1 MSAARVGRW
10 DLLDHDD
17 DPVPAEASGLDA
29 VIRHYKAIAEM
40 MTTQAA
46 LLKKIGEGD
55 ESLLKGESADAIRE
69 KAGESHE
76 RLGAAAGRYE
86 DVHVAL
92 KEYQPALETARS
104 ETQTALTDAEA
115 AADKQ
120 RGAEGMPDPVSADRP
135 DDAPPLTDSEKQDS
149 KDRTNAIAGAKA
161 DLDAA
166 KAKCQAALDT
176 LQAAADRAAAKIK
189 ENWGDDGLGH
199 SGWEAFL
206 HKALK
211 WIVEIL
217 GWIGMALA
225 ILAMLV
231 PGLQFLATLALGVAI
246 VGLLGS
252 TVLAIAGESSWVN
265 VIFGVLG
272 VLTLGMGK
280 VAMNLAKAG
289 KTFMDLA
296 KNFAS
301 RIPTFMAAIKGL
313 PGLAGMN
320 LAKLFANL
328 NFGKLLGNI
337 KLPPLRLGGAG
348 GLGSVTTTVGSSSW
362 SSFLTKIWGKIKI
375 SPGDWAIIKNPG
387 KFWTFNDMVGL
398 PDPTIL
404 KNLSIF
410 GRMGLPG
417 FASITP
423 FVWTMGPLNFFWGFA
438 AGAIPAIMAPSDIFS
453 DSDSRND
460 WAWAEWDEEHNYT
473 PALYP

>member
-1 MSAARVGRW
+1 MSAARVGEW
-10 DLLDHDD
+10 QLLDHDD

-29 VIRHYKAIAEM
+29 VIRHYKAIAGM

-76 RLGAAAGRYE
+76 RLGAVAGRYD
-86 DVHVAL
+86 DVHAAL

-104 ETQTALTDAEA
+104 ETGAALRDAEA
-115 AADKQ
+115 AADKE
-120 RGAEGMPDPVSADRP
+120 RGAEGMADPVNADRP
-135 DDAPPLTDSEKQDS
+135 DDAKPLTDGEKQDS
-149 KDRTNAIAGAKA
+149 RDRENAIAGAKA
-161 DLDAA
+161 DLGAA
-166 KAKCQAALDT
+166 KAKCQAALAT
-176 LQAAADRAAAKIK
+176 LQAAADRAATKIK

-231 PGLQFLATLALGVAI
+231 PGLQFLATLALGVAL

-289 KTFMDLA
+289 QTFMNMA
-296 KNFAS
+296 KNFAT
-301 RIPTFMAAIKGL
+301 RIPNFVALMKGL
-313 PGLAGMN
+313 PNISKIFSGGGF
-320 LAKLFANL
+320 AKMLQ
-328 NFGKLLGNI
+328 NI

-348 GLGSVTTTVGSSSW
+348 GLGSVTTKVVSSSW
-362 SSFLTKIWGKIKI
+362 GSFFSKVWDKIKI
-375 SPGDWAIIKNPG
+375 SPGDWAIIRNPG

-398 PDPTIL
+398 PDMSVL
-404 KNLSIF
+404 KHLSIF

-417 FASITP
+417 FATITP
-423 FVWTMGPLNFFWGFA
+423 FVWAMGPLNFFWGFA
-438 AGAIPAIMAPSDIFS
+438 SAAIPAIMAPSDIFA
-453 DSDSRND
+453 DSDSRGD
-460 WAWAEWDEEHNYT
+460 WAWAEWDEEHNIS

>member
-1 MSAARVGRW
+1 MSAARVGEW
-10 DLLDHDD
+10 HLLDHDD

-29 VIRHYKAIAEM
+29 VIRHYKEIAEM

-46 LLKKIGEGD
+46 LLKKVGEGD

-76 RLGAAAGRYE
+76 RLAAVAGRYE
-86 DVHVAL
+86 DVHAAL

-104 ETQTALTDAEA
+104 ETGTALKDAEA
-115 AADKQ
+115 AAAKQ
-120 RGAEGMPDPVSADRP
+120 RGAEGMPDPVNADRP
-135 DDAPPLTDSEKQDS
+135 DDAPPLTDSERRDS
-149 KDRTNAIAGAKA
+149 QDRTNAIAGAKA

-166 KAKCQAALDT
+166 KAKCEAALET
-176 LQAAADRAAAKIK
+176 LQAAADRAATKIK
-189 ENWGDDGLGH
+189 ENWGEDGLGH

-231 PGLQFLATLALGVAI
+231 PGLQFLATLALGVAL

-265 VIFGVLG
+265 VIFGILG
-272 VLTLGMGK
+272 VLTLGLGK

-296 KNFAS
+296 KNFAA
-301 RIPTFMAAIKGL
+301 RIPTFIAALKGL
-313 PGLAGMN
+313 PN
-320 LAKLFANL
+320 LSKLFASL
-328 NFGKLLGNI
+328 NFGKLLTF
-337 KLPPLRLGGAG
+337 KPPPILLGGAG
-348 GLGSVTTTVGSSSW
+348 SIGNVTTKVGPSGWGAFFS
-362 SSFLTKIWGKIKI
+362 KIWGKFKI
-375 SPGDWAIIKNPG
+375 SPGDWAIIKNPRG
-387 KFWTFNDMVGL
+387 AWTFNDMVGL
-398 PDPTIL
+398 PDPSIL

-438 AGAIPAIMAPSDIFS
+438 AGAIPAIMAPSDIFE
-453 DSDSRND
+453 DSDSRGD

>member
-1 MSAARVGRW
+1 MSAARAGEW
-10 DLLDHDD
+10 QLLDHDD

-29 VIRHYKAIAEM
+29 VIRHYKAIAGM
-40 MTTQAA
+40 MTSQAA
-46 LLKKIGEGD
+46 LLKKVGEGD

-76 RLGAAAGRYE
+76 RLAAVAGRYD
-86 DVHVAL
+86 DVHAAL

-104 ETQTALTDAEA
+104 ETGAALRDAEA

-120 RGAEGMPDPVSADRP
+120 RGAEAMADPVNAERP
-135 DDAPPLTDSEKQDS
+135 DDAKPLTDGEKQDS
-149 KDRTNAIAGAKA
+149 RDRDNAIAGAKA
-161 DLDAA
+161 DLGAA
-166 KAKCQAALDT
+166 RAKCEAALAT
-176 LQAAADRAAAKIK
+176 LQAAADRAATKIK

-199 SGWEAFL
+199 SGWEAFI

-252 TVLAIAGESSWVN
+252 TVLAITGESSWVN
-265 VIFGVLG
+265 VIFGVLA

-289 KTFMDLA
+289 KSLMDLA
-296 KNFAS
+296 KNFAL
-301 RIPTFMAAIKGL
+301 RIPTFMAALKGL
-313 PGLAGMN
+313 PNLAGMN
-320 LAKLFANL
+320 IAKMLGNL
-328 NFGKLLGNI
+328 NFGRLLQNI
-337 KLPPLRLGGAG
+337 KLPPILLGPG
-348 GLGSVTTTVGSSSW
+348 GSVVSKVGASGW
-362 SSFLTKIWGKIKI
+362 GSFFSKIWGRFKI
-375 SPGDWAIIKNPG
+375 SPGDWAIIKNP
-387 KFWTFNDMVGL
+387 KAFWTFNGMAGL
-398 PDPTIL
+398 PDMSVL
-404 KNLSIF
+404 KHLSIF

-417 FASITP
+417 FAAITP
-423 FVWTMGPLNFFWGFA
+423 FVWIMGPLNFFWGFA
-438 AGAIPAIMAPSDIFS
+438 AGAIPAIMAPSDIFE
-453 DSDSRND
+453 DSDTRGD
-460 WAWAEWDEEHNYT
+460 WAWAKWDEEHNYT

>member
-1 MSAARVGRW
+1 MSAARVGEW
-10 DLLDHDD
+10 HLLDHDD

-29 VIRHYKAIAEM
+29 VIRHYKAIADM

-46 LLKKIGEGD
+46 LLKKVGEGD

-86 DVHVAL
+86 DVHAAL

-104 ETQTALTDAEA
+104 ETRAALTDAEA
-115 AADKQ
+115 ANDKQ
-120 RGAEGMPDPVSADRP
+120 RGAEGMPDPVNADRP
-135 DDAPPLTDSEKQDS
+135 DDAKPLTDDEKQDS
-149 KDRTNAIAGAKA
+149 KDRENALAGAKA

-176 LQAAADRAAAKIK
+176 LQAAADRAATKIK

-231 PGLQFLATLALGVAI
+231 PGLQFLATAALIVAGI
-246 VGLLGS
+246 GLLGS

-272 VLTLGMGK
+272 FLTLGLGK
-280 VAMNLAKAG
+280 VAMQAAKLG
-289 KTFMDLA
+289 QTFIDLA
-296 KNFAS
+296 KNFAA
-301 RIPTFMAAIKGL
+301 RIPNFVALMKGL
-313 PGLAGMN
+313 PN
-320 LAKLFANL
+320 LSKIFSGGGFAKLL
-328 NFGKLLGNI
+328 QNI
-337 KLPPLRLGGAG
+337 KLPPLRLGAPA
-348 GLGSVTTTVGSSSW
+348 GLGSVTTSVGSSSW
-362 SSFLTKIWGKIKI
+362 GSFFKNFFGKFKI
-375 SPGDWAIIKNPG
+375 SPGDWAILKNPIG
-387 KFWTFNDMVGL
+387 SWKFTDMVGL
-398 PDPTIL
+398 PDLATL
-404 KNLSIF
+404 KTLSIF

-438 AGAIPAIMAPSDIFS
+438 AGAIPAIMAPSDIFA
-453 DSDSRND
+453 DTDPRTDWD
-460 WAWAEWDEEHNYT
+460 WAKWDEEHNMT
-473 PALYP
+473 PALIP

>member
-1 MSAARVGRW
+1 MSAARVGEW
-10 DLLDHDD
+10 HLLDHDD

-29 VIRHYKAIAEM
+29 VIRHYKEIAEM

-46 LLKKIGEGD
+46 LLKKVGEGD

-76 RLGAAAGRYE
+76 RLAAAAGRYE
-86 DVHVAL
+86 DVHAAL

-104 ETQTALTDAEA
+104 ETGTALKDAEA
-115 AADKQ
+115 AAAKQ
-120 RGAEGMPDPVSADRP
+120 RGAEGMPDPVNADRP
-135 DDAPPLTDSEKQDS
+135 DDAPPLTDSERRDS
-149 KDRTNAIAGAKA
+149 QDRTNAIAGAKA

-166 KAKCQAALDT
+166 KAKCEAALET
-176 LQAAADRAAAKIK
+176 LQAAADRAKAKIK

-225 ILAMLV
+225 ILAMLI
-231 PGLQFLATLALGVAI
+231 PGLQFLATLALGVAL

-265 VIFGVLG
+265 VIFGILG
-272 VLTLGMGK
+272 VLTLGLGK

-296 KNFAS
+296 KNFAV
-301 RIPTFMAAIKGL
+301 RIPTFVAALKGL
-313 PGLAGMN
+313 PN
-320 LAKLFANL
+320 LASMFAKLNL
-328 NFGKLLGNI
+328 GKLLTF
-337 KLPPLRLGGAG
+337 KPPPILLGGAG
-348 GLGSVTTTVGSSSW
+348 SIGSVTTKVGSSGWGAFFS
-362 SSFLTKIWGKIKI
+362 KIWGKFKL
-375 SPGDWAIIKNPG
+375 SPGDWAILKNPIG
-387 KFWTFNDMVGL
+387 SWKFTDMVGL
-398 PDPTIL
+398 PDMALL

-410 GRMGLPG
+410 GQMGLPG

-438 AGAIPAIMAPSDIFS
+438 AGAIPAIMAPSDIFE
-453 DSDSRND
+453 DSDSRGD

>member
-29 VIRHYKAIAEM
+29 VIKHYKEIAEM
-40 MTTQAA
+40 MHTQAA

-76 RLGAAAGRYE
+76 RLEAAAGRYD
-86 DVHVAL
+86 DVHAAL
-92 KEYQPALETARS
+92 KEYQPELETARS
-104 ETQTALTDAEA
+104 ATGLALEDAEN

-120 RGAEGMPDPVSADRP
+120 RTAEGMADPVNADRP
-135 DDAPPLTDSEKQDS
+135 DDAPPLTDKEKQAS
-149 KDRTNAIAGAKA
+149 QDRTNALNGAKG

-166 KAKCQAALDT
+166 KAKCQAALDA
-176 LQAAADRAAAKIK
+176 LQAAADRAKAKIK

-231 PGLQFLATLALGVAI
+231 PGLQFLATAALIVAGVA
-246 VGLLGS
+246 LLGS
-252 TVLAIAGESSWVN
+252 IVLAATGESSWVN
-265 VIFGVLG
+265 VIFGALA
-272 VLTLGMGK
+272 LFTLGAGK
-280 VAMNLAKAG
+280 VAMKLAAAG
-289 KTFMDLA
+289 KTFMDLG
-296 KNFAS
+296 KTIGKLGPLIRAS
-301 RIPTFMAAIKGL
+301 LRGL
-313 PGLAGMN
+313 PGLGKLDLSKLLMN
-320 LAKLFANL
+320 LNL
-328 NFGKLLGNI
+328 GKLLQGI
-337 KLPPLRLGGAG
+337 KPQLLLGGPG
-348 GLGSVTTTVGSSSW
+348 GLPAITTKIGPSSW
-362 SSFLTKIWGKIKI
+362 GSFFKNFFGKFKI
-375 SPGDWAIIKNPG
+375 SPGDWAIIRNPIG
-387 KFWTFNDMVGL
+387 SWKFTDMVGL
-398 PDPTIL
+398 PDLAVL

-417 FASITP
+417 AGAIAP

-438 AGAIPAIMAPSDIFS
+438 SAAIPLIMAPSDIFS
-453 DSDSRND
+453 DTDPRND

-473 PALYP
+473 PAVYE